1 MLLPHGYDG
10 AGPEHS
16 SSKIERFLQ
25 LSNDA
30 PTDINA
36 GNINLIVANP
46 STPAQLFHLLR
57 RQMLRNYRKPLI
69 VASPKGLLRAPA
81 AASALSEMGPGTSF
95 QPVLDLDTNPHSPDR
110 VILCSGKHFYTLSE
124 ALSSRSANIA
134 LVRVEE
140 LSPFPR
146 KELQAVLERYS
157 DAEVVWAQ
165 EEPEN
170 QGPWTFVR
178 PRVED
183 AMREAGM
190 DGPVMYRG
198 RPSCATVAVGVGSW
212 HKQEAAQLVEAA
224 LSP

>member
-25 LSNDA
+25 LSNDT
-30 PTDINA
+30 PTKDDA

-81 AASALSEMGPGTSF
+81 AASPLSEMGLGTSF
-95 QPVLDLDTNPHSPDR
+95 QPVMDLDTNPHSPDR
-110 VILCSGKHFYTLSE
+110 LILCSGKHFYTLSE
-124 ALSSRSANIA
+124 ALASRSANVA
-134 LVRVEE
+134 LVRIEE

-146 KELQAVLERYS
+146 NDLRAVLEKYNN
-157 DAEVVWAQ
+157 AEMVWAQ

-178 PRVED
+178 PRIED
-183 AMREAGM
+183 AMREAGV
-190 DGPVMYRG
+190 DGPLLYRG
-198 RPSCATVAVGVGSW
+198 RQSCATVAVGVGSW
-212 HKQEAAQLVEAA
+212 HKQEVAQLVDAA
-224 LSP
+224 FGA